1 MYPPLW
7 KRAVE
12 DFFPAAVKQS
22 DCPAYVKEVYEEL
35 ASRSTDVEHVD
46 MAMRLLEKRIE
57 TLGAG
62 SPLVFGVMRDY
73 LRLQSLRVVLLA
85 RDALADHKQ
94 KTGRYPQQIAELADS
109 ALLPPD
115 VQPLVLQKQDSFG
128 LRLLYDPATERKV
141 YSEGLLII
149 ETHQAA
155 DMLNA
160 ALEVHEARR
169 GRRAA
174 SLDELVQDLR
184 EQGEDISPVFFQ
196 VLGTRLEIPQWPFS
210 FDLPLDKSTG
220 RIVIPPE
227 RGMER
232 LNRQINQRM
241 RDIGLQ

>member
-46 MAMRLLEKRIE
+46 LAMRLLWQRLEK
-57 TLGAG
+57 LDPG
-62 SPLVFGVMRDY
+62 SPMFFGSFRDY
-73 LRLQSLRVVLLA
+73 LRLKSLRIVLLA
-85 RDALADHKQ
+85 RKALADYHQ
-94 KTGRYPQQIAELADS
+94 QTGRYPQQIAE
-109 ALLPPD
+109 
-115 VQPLVLQKQDSFG
+115 KQDGFG
-128 LRLLYDPATERKV
+128 LRLLYDSETERKV

-160 ALEVHEARR
+160 ALEVHEARW

-196 VLGTRLEIPQWPFS
+196 VLGTRLEIPRWPFS
-210 FDLPLDKSTG
+210 FNLPLDKSTG

-232 LNRQINQRM
+232 LNRQIHQRM
-241 RDIGLQ
+241 REIGLQ